1 MTYIVTIERGE
12 DTRVENAT
20 EAVME
25 AESTPTA
32 RPMLTDESTLEMSLG
47 DTTSNISSLHKGD
60 DSLLGSA
67 LLGSGSDPAPSLR
80 HLSESL
86 TRSSEECETPEQVQA
101 QLRLLRQLNE
111 VFETY
116 EKTLSSSLEEMNVR
130 VSNSR
135 LDILPENQRDRC
147 FVKCLLTYSDA
158 GTAPAS
164 LDE

>member
-1 MTYIVTIERGE
+1 M
-12 DTRVENAT
+12 
-20 EAVME
+20 
-25 AESTPTA
+25 
-32 RPMLTDESTLEMSLG
+32 
-47 DTTSNISSLHKGD
+47 
-60 DSLLGSA
+60 
-67 LLGSGSDPAPSLR
+67 PSLVG
-80 HLSESL
+80 SEMCI
-86 TRSSEECETPEQVQA
+86 RD
-101 QLRLLRQLNE
+101 RLHVLRQLNE

-130 VSNSR
+130 VSDSR

>member
-1 MTYIVTIERGE
+1 
-12 DTRVENAT
+12 
-20 EAVME
+20 ME

-86 TRSSEECETPEQVQA
+86 TRSSEECETPEQVHA
-101 QLRLLRQLNE
+101 
-111 VFETY
+111 
-116 EKTLSSSLEEMNVR
+116 
-130 VSNSR
+130 
-135 LDILPENQRDRC
+135 
-147 FVKCLLTYSDA
+147 
-158 GTAPAS
+158 
-164 LDE
+164 

>member
-1 MTYIVTIERGE
+1 
-12 DTRVENAT
+12 
-20 EAVME
+20 ME

-32 RPMLTDESTLEMSLG
+32 RPMMTDESTLEMSLG

-80 HLSESL
+80 HLSESV
-86 TRSSEECETPEQVQA
+86 TRSAEECETPEQVQA
-101 QLRLLRQLNE
+101 QLHILRQLNE
-111 VFETY
+111 VFEAY

-130 VSNSR
+130 VSDSR

-147 FVKCLLTYSDA
+147 IVECLLTYPDA
-158 GTAPAS
+158 GTASAS
-164 LDE
+164 PDE

>member
-1 MTYIVTIERGE
+1 
-12 DTRVENAT
+12 
-20 EAVME
+20 ME

-32 RPMLTDESTLEMSLG
+32 RPMMTDESTLEMSLG

-80 HLSESL
+80 HLSEAL
-86 TRSSEECETPEQVQA
+86 TRSSVECETPEQVQS
-101 QLRLLRQLNE
+101 QLHILRQLYE
-111 VFETY
+111 VFEAY

-130 VSNSR
+130 VSDSR

-147 FVKCLLTYSDA
+147 TIKCLLTYPDA
-158 GTAPAS
+158 GTAPACP
-164 LDE
+164 DE

>member
-1 MTYIVTIERGE
+1 
-12 DTRVENAT
+12 
-20 EAVME
+20 ME

-101 QLRLLRQLNE
+101 QLHVLRQLNE

-130 VSNSR
+130 VSDSR

-158 GTAPAS
+158 GTAPSS

>member
-1 MTYIVTIERGE
+1 M
-12 DTRVENAT
+12 TRVEYAT
-20 EAVME
+20 AAMME

-67 LLGSGSDPAPSLR
+67 LLGSGSDTAPSLR

-101 QLRLLRQLNE
+101 QLLILRQLNE
-111 VFETY
+111 VFEAY

-130 VSNSR
+130 VPNSR
-135 LDILPENQRDRC
+135 LGIFPENQRDRC
-147 FVKCLLTYSDA
+147 IVECLLTYPDA
-158 GTAPAS
+158 GTASAS
-164 LDE
+164 PDE